1 MTTLATAPS
10 PLPLR
15 LIHTPIAQ
23 GAGMAIVGYGIGV
36 GLVAIIRTIIGHD
49 AWDTNISWTFGY
61 LFALMGWLMG
71 VGGWRYWGREFIGLK
86 VDTYETKGWARYFG
100 FSGDHKVIGVQ
111 YLVTFSVL
119 FLIGGLV
126 AMLLRGE
133 LSQTG
138 TQIFSGDN
146 YNATMSFHGISMV
159 AVAVAMLIGGLGN
172 YVVPIMIGAKDMAF
186 PRLNALSYWLVPP
199 VAVMLLISLL
209 ALGGWNSGWTAYPP
223 LSVLNGSG
231 QTLFNLAIMTF
242 GFVSILG
249 GINFLVTI
257 IFERA
262 PGMSF
267 GRLPIFVWSIF
278 AASLLSFFFTQA
290 FAASMLMIHLDRLV
304 PTSFFRAS
312 AGTNAILY
320 EHVFWFYSH
329 PAVYIMVLPGFG
341 AALEVLVHFSR
352 KPLYGYRW
360 VVGGL
365 LSITALS
372 GVVWAHHMF
381 TSGMSASLQAP
392 FLVITEVI
400 SIPTGLIFFGAIGTI
415 WAGKLWLR
423 TPMLFALAFVFNF
436 LIGGLTGIFLA
447 DVPTDLHLHDTYFIV
462 AHFHY
467 TIMGG
472 EIFALFAG
480 IYFWFPKI
488 TGRQFN
494 ERLGKIHFWMMFI
507 GFQLTFLPMFW
518 LGQQGMNRRIADYT
532 GDLEA
537 VNMFVSGAAFF
548 LGASFIFFVV
558 NMIYSWVR
566 GPAAGPNPWKASTLE
581 WQTSSPPLEENFKQT
596 PIIVGHPYD
605 YGIHGAIHAE
615 PLPVNMPENIPGSGP
630 QTSAAPGGG
639 GGGGGG
645 GV

>member
-1 MTTLATAPS
+1 MTALETAPS
-10 PLPLR
+10 PTPLPLR
-15 LIHTPIAQ
+15 IGRTPVALGILLALI
-23 GAGMAIVGYGIGV
+23 GFGIGV
-36 GLVAIIRTIIGHD
+36 AIVAIVRTIIGFD
-49 AWDTNISWTFGY
+49 AWDTNQSWTSGY
-61 LFALMGWLMG
+61 IVALMGWLAG
-71 VGGWRYWGREFIGLK
+71 VGGWRYWGREFVGLE

-100 FSGDHKVIGVQ
+100 FSPDHKVIGIQ
-111 YLVTFSVL
+111 YIVTFIVL

-133 LSQTG
+133 LTQTG
-138 TQIFSGDN
+138 TQILSGND

-159 AVAVAMLIGGLGN
+159 AVAVALLIGGLGN
-172 YVVPIMIGAKDMAF
+172 YVVPIMIGARDMAF

-223 LSVLNGSG
+223 LSVINGSG
-231 QTLFNLAIMTF
+231 QTLFNLAIITF

-249 GINFLVTI
+249 GINFLATI

-290 FAASMLMIHLDRLV
+290 FAASMLMIHLDRLAN
-304 PTSFFRAS
+304 TSFFNAE

-329 PAVYIMVLPGFG
+329 PAVYIMVIPGFG
-341 AALEVLVHFSR
+341 AALEVLTHFSR

-365 LSITALS
+365 LSITGIA

-392 FLVITEVI
+392 FLVVTEII

-415 WAGKLWLR
+415 WAGKLWLKV
-423 TPMLFALAFVFNF
+423 PMLFALAFIFNF
-436 LIGGLTGIFLA
+436 LIGGLTGVFLA

-480 IYFWFPKI
+480 IYFWYPKI
-488 TGRQFN
+488 TGRRFN
-494 ERLGKIHFWMMFI
+494 ERLAKIHFWLMFI

-518 LGQQGMNRRIADYT
+518 LGQQGMNRRIADYPA
-532 GDLEA
+532 DLEG
-537 VNMFVSGAAFF
+537 VNIFVSASAFL
-548 LGASFIFFVV
+548 LGASFLFFAY
-558 NMIYSWVR
+558 NMVYSWFR
-566 GPAAGPNPWKASTLE
+566 GPAAGDNPWHASTLE
-581 WQTSSPPLEENFKQT
+581 WTTTSPPPEENFEEIPT
-596 PIIVGHPYD
+596 VVGHPYP
-605 YGIHGAIHAE
+605 YGTHGAKHAE
-615 PLPVNMPENIPGSGP
+615 IPA
-630 QTSAAPGGG
+630 QVSAAPAGGG
-639 GGGGGG
+639 GGGGGD
-645 GV
+645 